1 MFFAVLL
8 NALSAIAEINSMYAQ
23 RVIVEKHKTYAF
35 YHPFSDVSSVASLLA
50 STVYYL
56 VTYLTLNRA

>member
-1 MFFAVLL
+1 
-8 NALSAIAEINSMYAQ
+8 MYAQ
-23 RVIVEKHKTYAF
+23 RIIVEKHKTYAF